1 MSQKREQNLQTKDFN
16 KALSIH
22 IIGKWLMYG
31 SMQVGVFNMGST
43 VVLVFQAPTANSPEG
58 SSSSSDYRF
67 CVKQGDRVRVGQAL
81 GRWKEE

>member
-1 MSQKREQNLQTKDFN
+1 VYDPEGLGLRLEK
-16 KALSIH
+16 
-22 IIGKWLMYG
+22 GKE
-31 SMQVGVFNMGST
+31 VAVFNMGST
-43 VVLVFQAPTANSPEG
+43 VVLIFQAPTANTPEG